1 MSESQIALQK
11 GKSRLGAVNGLSAK
25 KAASIF
31 NGLKDPETSLPVT
44 ARQIAK
50 CRQGRVHALERLG
63 RAE

>member
-1 MSESQIALQK
+1 MSTDLTK

-25 KAASIF
+25 KAAEKY
-31 NGLKDPETSLPVT
+31 NGLVDPDTKLPVT

-50 CRQGRVHALERLG
+50 CRQGRIHALERLG